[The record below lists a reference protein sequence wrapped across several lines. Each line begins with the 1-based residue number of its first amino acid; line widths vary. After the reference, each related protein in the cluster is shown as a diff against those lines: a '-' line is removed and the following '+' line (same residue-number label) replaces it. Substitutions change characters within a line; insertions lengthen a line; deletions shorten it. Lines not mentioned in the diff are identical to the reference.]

1 VAAGLLSFGLTVPS
15 ESSGMRAVCIL
26 TGLIVSAVGLLA
38 FLAHPTQMVPGM
50 TLVTGMGLL
59 YWGTF
64 TLNRK
69 SRRIFAS
76 KRRIFEP

>member
-1 VAAGLLSFGLTVPS
+1 
-15 ESSGMRAVCIL
+15 MRIFCIL

-38 FLAHPTQMVPGM
+38 LLAHPTQMVPGM
-50 TLVTGMGLL
+50 TLATGAGLL

-69 SRRIFAS
+69 SRRIFAGRTVTGE
-76 KRRIFEP
+76 RRAKWSSEPF